1 MGWVV
6 SGDLGFY
13 FLGLELNIW
22 SQAWK
27 ITLSFEIMGHC
38 LKMGLEK

>member
-13 FLGLELNIW
+13 FLGLDLNIW

-27 ITLSFEIMGHC
+27 ITVFRDMGHC